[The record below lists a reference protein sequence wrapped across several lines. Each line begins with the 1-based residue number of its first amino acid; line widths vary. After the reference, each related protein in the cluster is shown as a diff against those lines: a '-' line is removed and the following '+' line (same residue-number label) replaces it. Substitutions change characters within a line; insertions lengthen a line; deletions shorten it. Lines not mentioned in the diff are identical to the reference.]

1 MTDTPPIRTVA
12 MERDLPWPAEKVW
25 RALTQP
31 HLLAEWLMRT
41 DFAATLGH
49 QFRFEGDWGGVDCTV
64 LELDAPRS
72 LAYSWDGMGLESTV
86 TWTLT
91 PTPTGTRLRLEQ
103 TGFKPDQDK
112 AFFGAQYGWANFL
125 GQLETLLAGDT
136 ATEVPA

>member
-49 QFRFEGDWGGVDCTV
+49 QFRFVKTGKRI
-64 LELDAPRS
+64 LHQQ
-72 LAYSWDGMGLESTV
+72 YSAL
-86 TWTLT
+86 
-91 PTPTGTRLRLEQ
+91 P
-103 TGFKPDQDK
+103 
-112 AFFGAQYGWANFL
+112 
-125 GQLETLLAGDT
+125 LLSR
-136 ATEVPA
+136 